1 MKEVIDPRLLKNI
14 NKIKYGRY
22 RKFVLVST
30 TESITEYIEGNN
42 YPEFSFKFALDS
54 IPLHYQ
60 FVRVQLQQIPQ
71 VDEDTA
77 MPFINNVAKAA
88 AFPDSFKFFPNSS
101 FLTGSFVVRGQK
113 GTFMLSIFGDGTEN
127 YEPIQVQLVI
137 NDNYENQPLVRGE
150 NLFKYKMVTPDR
162 DIIKKDMSYL
172 HAKKVYVIQNVYQE
186 MYKGGLKPTGFGD
199 FIRGCYFILQFCKK
213 HKFRFNIII
222 NHPIAL
228 FLKQYENF
236 YINKNK
242 NKNVELNN
250 IFDNIHKFD
259 GSNFISCVTNNE
271 GYITG
276 EKINDNTIHD
286 FIDYLG
292 GGHISSHTLFIYNIL
307 FPYDTIEEKEKM
319 YIRYLLEPNEEMNMC
334 IDETIAKLGVIKKR
348 YTVIHIRCGDEYL
361 CDNSSV
367 FTKKYLVSIFDEIK
381 RIVSRDLET
390 KYLLISDN
398 NLIKGLIQKYLFQIK
413 NINTLYNSITHVG
426 ETNILDI
433 EKVKNTMLDFYLL
446 ANSGSIYSISV
457 YAHGSGF
464 SYWCAKTYNIPY
476 KCRYID

>member
-14 NKIKYGRY
+14 NKIKYARY

-30 TESITEYIEGNN
+30 TETITEYIEGNN
-42 YPEFSFKFALDS
+42 YPEFSFKFALDT

-60 FVRVQLQQIPQ
+60 FVRVHLRQIPHD
-71 VDEDTA
+71 DEDES
-77 MPFINNVAKAA
+77 FINNVAKAS

-113 GTFMLSIFGDGTEN
+113 GTFMLSIFGDGTED
-127 YEPIQVQLVI
+127 YEPIQVKLVI
-137 NDNYENQPLVRGE
+137 NDKYDNQPLVRAE

-162 DIIKKDMSYL
+162 DIIKRDMSYL
-172 HAKKVYVIQNVYQE
+172 HTQKVFVIQNVYQE
-186 MYKGGLKPTGFGD
+186 IYKGGLKPTGFGD

-213 HKFRFNIII
+213 HKFKSNIII

-228 FLKQYENF
+228 CLKQYENF

-242 NKNVELNN
+242 DINLEMNK
-250 IFDNIHKFD
+250 IFDNIHKFE
-259 GSNFISCVTNNE
+259 GSNFISCLMDNH
-271 GYITG
+271 GYIIG

-292 GGHISSHTLFIYNIL
+292 GGYLSNHTLFIYNIL
-307 FPYDTIEEKEKM
+307 FPYYAIEEKDKL
-319 YIRYLLEPNEEMNMC
+319 YIRYLLEPNEEMNIF
-334 IDETIAKLGVIKKR
+334 IDETIAKLGVIKKK

-367 FTKKYLVSIFDEIK
+367 FTKKYLIAIFDEIK
-381 RIVSRDLET
+381 RIVSRDSET
-390 KYLLISDN
+390 EYLLISDN
-398 NLIKGLIQKYLFQIK
+398 NLIKGLIKKFLFQIK
-413 NINTLYNSITHVG
+413 NVKMLYNSITHVG

-446 ANSGSIYSISV
+446 ANSGAIYSISV

-476 KCRYID
+476 KCKFIE